1 MSELTSS
8 RLDDFSD
15 IVKYLLTVMIT
26 IFFGGEEAGH
36 FLLGG
41 KLLPLKYRTLPAGMF
56 ATFLLLKMP
65 STVYACKLLVETNV

>member
-1 MSELTSS
+1 
-8 RLDDFSD
+8 
-15 IVKYLLTVMIT
+15 MIT

-56 ATFLLLKMP
+56 AAFLLLKMP
-65 STVYACKLLVETNV
+65 STVYACKLLVEINV

>member
-1 MSELTSS
+1 MRHNFEFRYS
-8 RLDDFSD
+8 
-15 IVKYLLTVMIT
+15 YLLTVMIT
-26 IFFGGEEAGH
+26 IFFGGGRGGGEEAGH

-65 STVYACKLLVETNV
+65 STVYACKLLVEKNV